1 MNNKEQH
8 IRDLL
13 QRWTTGEITA
23 REEAELLTA
32 AQQDPF
38 LQEALAAYQAQA
50 DHDHTARLDR
60 IRSKTSQRQP
70 IVRMIGRWTA
80 IAASVL
86 LLVTVSWWTLRQQAF
101 SDMSSPVAME
111 KSATA
116 PSSPVI
122 SENQT
127 AEESPAFTEAEE
139 VSTTEPIAQSSP
151 LKETTTS
158 KDTQEDKLLSR
169 KEELPIAADAIS
181 PPTTY
186 DSATDL
192 GAGAASDEILADR
205 AEENILSSRTLPI
218 DSEAIVLE
226 TRNAAEADELSSPPA
241 PMTAPSTSPTYPA
254 QNQAYARQLDEPSS
268 ISNSGIPVPATGY
281 RIIEGYVTDTEGFP
295 LIGASVVTPGA
306 SNGTVT
312 DLDGFYRI
320 TVAKEVKTL
329 SISYT
334 GFASTQIRVD
344 EEDQL
349 DVALAEAVALDEVVV
364 TGYASKKREQAQ
376 AEPSTAAAQPR
387 GGVGALRNY
396 IAVNT
401 PDNTPRARIKLRFLV
416 QADGSLTDFE
426 VLKSTNVGQ
435 NSLAIQLLEQG
446 PKWEITEGSAP
457 VETDYVVR
465 F

>member
-1 MNNKEQH
+1 MNKKEQH

-32 AQQDPF
+32 AKQDPF
-38 LQEALAAYQAQA
+38 LQEALAAYQGQA
-50 DHDHTARLDR
+50 DHDHAARLDR

-101 SDMSSPVAME
+101 SDMSSPVTME

-116 PSSPVI
+116 PSSPTT
-122 SENQT
+122 SEDQT
-127 AEESPAFTEAEE
+127 AESPAFAEAEE
-139 VSTTEPIAQSSP
+139 LSTTDPIAQSSP
-151 LKETTTS
+151 LKETTTP

-169 KEELPIAADAIS
+169 KDELPPTTDAIR
-181 PPTTY
+181 PPATY
-186 DSATDL
+186 DSARGL

-205 AEENILSSRTLPI
+205 EEENVFSSRTLSV
-218 DSEAIVLE
+218 DSEAIVLQ
-226 TRNAAEADELSSPPA
+226 TRDAVEADELSPPPA
-241 PMTAPSTSPTYPA
+241 PMAAPAASPTYPA
-254 QNQAYARQLDEPSS
+254 QNQAYARQDDPTR

-281 RIIEGYVTDTEGFP
+281 RIIEGYVTDAEGFP
-295 LIGASVVTPGA
+295 LIGASIVTPGA
-306 SNGTVT
+306 ANGTVT

-320 TVAKEVKTL
+320 TVANEIKTL

-334 GFASTQIRVD
+334 GFASTQVSI
-344 EEDQL
+344 EEENQL

-376 AEPSTAAAQPR
+376 AKPSTGTAQPR
-387 GGVGALRNY
+387 GGAGALRDY
-396 IAVNT
+396 IAANT

-446 PKWEITEGSAP
+446 PKWEVTEGSAP
-457 VETDYVVR
+457 VETVYVVR